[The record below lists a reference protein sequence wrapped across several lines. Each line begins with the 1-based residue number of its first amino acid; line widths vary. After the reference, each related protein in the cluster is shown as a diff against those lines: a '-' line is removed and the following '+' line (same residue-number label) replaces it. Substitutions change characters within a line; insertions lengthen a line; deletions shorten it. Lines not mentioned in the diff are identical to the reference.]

1 MAFCTNCGAQIGDN
15 DEFCA
20 LCGAKNET
28 FSTGQDQVIDVT
40 PVKVSAYPPPPAQM
54 PQSLPGYQ
62 QPYNSTPQPQN
73 QGGYQQSYNN
83 MAPPPPPPQGQ
94 YGYNY
99 NQPYIFDKNNIPP
112 EYKPISAWGYFG
124 YDLLFGIPVVGFVL
138 LIVFA
143 FASSNINLRN
153 YARSFF
159 CVLLLVV
166 IVVVILVLLGVSL
179 TGWFGS
185 LFSGNSWR

>member
-1 MAFCTNCGAQIGDN
+1 
-15 DEFCA
+15 
-20 LCGAKNET
+20 
-28 FSTGQDQVIDVT
+28 
-40 PVKVSAYPPPPAQM
+40 
-54 PQSLPGYQ
+54 
-62 QPYNSTPQPQN
+62 
-73 QGGYQQSYNN
+73 

-99 NQPYIFDKNNIPP
+99 SQPYVFDKNNIPP

-159 CVLLLVV
+159 CIYLLVIVV
-166 IVVVILVLLGVSL
+166 IVILIIFGFSFAGLGALL
-179 TGWFGS
+179 TG
-185 LFSGNSWR
+185 NRWR

>member
-1 MAFCTNCGAQIGDN
+1 MAFCTNCGAPIGDK
-15 DEFCA
+15 DEFCS
-20 LCGAKNET
+20 LCGTKNEM
-28 FSTGQDQVIDVT
+28 FSPRQDQVIDVT
-40 PVKVSAYPPPPAQM
+40 PIMSSAYPPPPAQM
-54 PQSLPGYQ
+54 PENQPGYQ
-62 QPYNSTPQPQN
+62 QMYNSAVPPQN
-73 QGGYQQSYNN
+73 QAGYQQSYSN
-83 MAPPPPPPQGQ
+83 MAPPPPPQSQ
-94 YGYNY
+94 YGYNSG
-99 NQPYIFDKNNIPP
+99 QQYIFDKNNIPP

-124 YDLLFGIPVVGFVL
+124 YDLLFSIPVVGFIL

-159 CVLLLVV
+159 CILLLAV